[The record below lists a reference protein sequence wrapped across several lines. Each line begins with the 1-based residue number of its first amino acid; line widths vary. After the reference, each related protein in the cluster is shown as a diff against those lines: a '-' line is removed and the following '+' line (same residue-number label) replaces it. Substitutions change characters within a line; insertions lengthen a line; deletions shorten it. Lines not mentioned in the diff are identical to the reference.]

1 MEYANGKNLHNYLR
15 ENFTNITWHDKINLL
30 LKISEGLCVIH
41 EKNFIHRDFH
51 SKNIFLSESDSYQ
64 HWQIGDLGLTRH
76 ANDIL
81 SNNEINEDIEQFNEA
96 EKRRLELL
104 ELKKLGPEFT
114 ENSNSGLIYTNF
126 TINLLQSNIKPN
138 SLTKR
143 SNIKGY
149 FTRELDFDIDDI
161 QSRSSN
167 INATTTSRS
176 LVPHTN
182 NTNNNGDPTPKLKSS
197 PVPI

>member
-1 MEYANGKNLHNYLR
+1 MELIPYTQI
-15 ENFTNITWHDKINLL
+15 E
-30 LKISEGLCVIH
+30 
-41 EKNFIHRDFH
+41 DFEEIARGGFDFGRTLQ
-51 SKNIFLSESDSYQ
+51 SGSYQ

-126 TINLLQSNIKPN
+126 SINLLQSNIKPN

-161 QSRSSN
+161 QRYLN
-167 INATTTSRS
+167 
-176 LVPHTN
+176 
-182 NTNNNGDPTPKLKSS
+182 
-197 PVPI
+197 